1 MTDKLRVLCLHG
13 YGQDGETLR
22 GRIAAFRRAFKSSA
36 EFVCIDGPLLS
47 EPRDK
52 DDSASTE
59 QEDAPAQSQGH
70 SWFQFQRNEDGEG
83 YTLSHVDETIA
94 YIGAV
99 CREQGPF
106 DGILGFSQGGTTA
119 SLVLQNQ
126 RALPLLLYEKPEDS
140 PFVFKF
146 GIFIS
151 APQPGDPC
159 VGNPALKLAMPT
171 LHVIGETD
179 TVIEPARSRKV
190 AEGFVDPHIFMHP
203 GGHYIPT
210 NKEPKDA
217 FRDFFKQL
225 KELQAKAQRM
235 TI

>member
-1 MTDKLRVLCLHG
+1 MADKLRVLCLHG

-22 GRIAAFRRAFKSSA
+22 GRIAAFRRAFKSSV

-52 DDSASTE
+52 DDSTSTE
-59 QEDAPAQSQGH
+59 QEGALAQPQGR
-70 SWFQFQRNEDGEG
+70 SWFRFQRNEDGEG
-83 YTLSHVDETIA
+83 YTLSYVNETIA
-94 YIGAV
+94 YIKAV

-126 RALPLLLYEKPEDS
+126 HEEPEDS

-151 APQPGDPC
+151 APQPGDPR

-179 TVIEPARSRKV
+179 AVIEPARSKKV
-190 AEGFVDPHIFMHP
+190 AEGFVDPRVFMHP

-225 KELQAKAQRM
+225 KELQAKA
-235 TI
+235 